1 MSTLKL
7 TDGDLAVEN
16 NALVLL
22 TDPTEE
28 TAQRLTTKFKF
39 FLGEWAFD
47 PRVGLPLWERVFVK
61 NLNLVAVRAMY
72 REAILDDPNV
82 DSLVSL
88 SLDFDRALRKLT
100 LSFEAVLL
108 DGENLVFEDFILR
121 ENL

>member
-7 TDGDLAVEN
+7 TNGDLAIEGN
-16 NALVLL
+16 SLALL

-28 TAQRLTTKFKF
+28 TAQRLATKFKF

-88 SLDFDRALRKLT
+88 SLDFDRTLRKLT

-108 DGENLVFEDFILR
+108 DGENLTFEDFILR

>member
-1 MSTLKL
+1 
-7 TDGDLAVEN
+7 
-16 NALVLL
+16 
-22 TDPTEE
+22 
-28 TAQRLTTKFKF
+28 
-39 FLGEWAFD
+39 
-47 PRVGLPLWERVFVK
+47 
-61 NLNLVAVRAMY
+61 MY